1 MKIALDCRRIQPG
14 MSGLGTYT
22 LQIMSALA
30 GETRNRNDEL
40 TAFITPES
48 RRFISLPD
56 TRINFIEIPWPV
68 ENHIRGDF
76 WKHVTLPGLLHRLDI
91 DVFHEPS
98 YQLPLRQSRAA
109 YVVTIHDLAPF
120 RFPETNSVKYNLYWK
135 FMTRAAVRRARRII
149 AVSDFTR
156 SEILDMFP
164 GAGERIEV
172 VPEAAAA
179 CFVPGD
185 VTDEKLMSFGITR
198 PYVVTAAKYE
208 PRKNLE
214 RCIRAFMQGPA
225 RCHSGV
231 RLVVAGA
238 MGWKNRNLEQLLR
251 EREIRDRIVL
261 TGYLD
266 QPALVD
272 VIRGAEALIVP
283 SIYEGF
289 GLPVLEGMACGTP
302 VICARAASL
311 PEIGAEAAL
320 YFDPFDIESMA
331 GVMTECLS
339 DPELRMVLRSRGLKR
354 AGSFSWAR
362 TAESTLEVYRR
373 ALET

>member
-22 LQIMSALA
+22 FQLLSAMA
-30 GETRNRNDEL
+30 GETRNRDCDM

-48 RRFISLPD
+48 RRTMSLPD
-56 TRINFIEIPWPV
+56 AGITFIEVPWPV

-76 WKHVTLPGLLHRLDI
+76 WKHVTLPGLLHRLNI

-98 YQLPLRQSRAA
+98 YQLPLRQARAA

-135 FMTRAAVRRARRII
+135 FMTRSAIRRARRII
-149 AVSDFTR
+149 AISEFTR
-156 SEILDMFP
+156 KEILDVFP
-164 GAGERIEV
+164 SVGDRIEV
-172 VPEAAAA
+172 VPEAAAV
-179 CFVPGD
+179 CFVPGC
-185 VTDEKLMSFGITR
+185 VADERLLSFGITR
-198 PYVVTAAKYE
+198 PYFVTAAKYE

-214 RCIRAFMQGPA
+214 RCIRAFMRGPA
-225 RCHSGV
+225 RRHPGV
-231 RLVVAGA
+231 RLVMAGA

-266 QPALVD
+266 QSSLVD
-272 VIRGAEALIVP
+272 VVRGAEALIVP

-289 GLPVLEGMACGTP
+289 GLPMLEGMACGTP
-302 VICARAASL
+302 VLCGRTASL
-311 PEIGAEAAL
+311 PEVGADAAL

-331 GVMTECLS
+331 QVMVECLS
-339 DPELRMVLRSRGLKR
+339 DAGLRAMLRSRGLER
-354 AGSFSWAR
+354 AGLFSWAR
-362 TAESTLEVYRR
+362 TAECTLDVYRR
-373 ALET
+373 ALES